1 MFFFVDSHD
10 VSSFDVEL
18 GKTLQEFQA
27 LVCRK
32 KYLESTPRHDCNA
45 ILGLNFQGAR
55 IEDLCLDFTLLGF
68 PNDILKPGNE
78 DVFPYSF
85 TFPCFSF

>member
-1 MFFFVDSHD
+1 MFFFVDSHV
-10 VSSFDVEL
+10 VSSFDAEL
-18 GKTLQEFQA
+18 GKTLKEFQA

-45 ILGLNFQGAR
+45 ILNLNFQGA
-55 IEDLCLDFTLLGF
+55 IVEDLCLEFTLPSF

-78 DVFPYSF
+78 DVFTHSF
-85 TFPCFSF
+85 TFQFFSF